1 VSTEVRTPRLLL
13 RGWREDDLQ
22 PFAAM
27 NAMSDVT
34 RYLRGPLT
42 AEQSDDLVQRIERH
56 WDERGF
62 GLWAAELR
70 NDGRFVGFIGL
81 SVPTFLPA
89 VLPAVEVGW
98 RLAPDVWGQGLAT
111 EGGLAS
117 IRYGFGTL
125 GLDRIVSII
134 HPDNIASRRVA
145 EKLDMTVSHTL
156 PHPPLGEV
164 CIYAIWR
171 RRGRHA
177 GDHSGTGSR

>member
-1 VSTEVRTPRLLL
+1 VTAELQTPRLLL
-13 RGWREDDLQ
+13 RGWREDDLA

-27 NAMSDVT
+27 NARPEVT
-34 RYLRGPLT
+34 QYLRGPVT
-42 AEQSDDLVQRIERH
+42 AQQSADLVRRIESH
-56 WDERGF
+56 WDELGF

-70 NDGRFVGFIGL
+70 GDGRFVGFIGL
-81 SVPTFLPA
+81 AVPTFLPA

-117 IRYGFGTL
+117 IRYGFDTL
-125 GLDRIVSII
+125 ALDRIVSII

-145 EKLDMTVSHTL
+145 EKLHMTVSQML

-164 CIYAIWR
+164 CMYER
-171 RRGRHA
+171 L
-177 GDHSGTGSR
+177 SRPEP